1 MSNWYAIIPKHPI
14 YSILGWI
21 FICFIPYYIIFK
33 NQSFTVQSIAAA
45 VLITYLICVY
55 MDFSQ
60 PGRLSY
66 MWLSFE
72 MIINAVMA
80 ILFGYFYFA
89 LFTAFLIGRIRNK
102 VGFFIMYG
110 FHIAIT
116 VGSILSGFFIE
127 TELYIQQIPFMVVV
141 VFGVILAPF
150 YLFSRT
156 QSDQLELKL
165 KSAESRIHELS
176 IVEERQRIARD
187 LHDTL
192 GQKLSMIGLKLDLA
206 IRLVDK
212 DKEQAKLEL
221 GDIRKVSSMA
231 LKEVREMVSDMKKIK
246 IEDEL
251 LHVQEILE
259 VANIDLKLKGKIK
272 LDSVPLILENTLSMC
287 LKEAVNNI
295 VRHSKATKC
304 YIRIEQTAKEIR
316 MTIADDGIGYN
327 VNDKHYGNGIKG
339 IMERIQFVNGQVQ
352 FESTKGF
359 TIKIIVPLVI
369 VYHEDNGKSLL

>member
-1 MSNWYAIIPKHPI
+1 MHKWYSIIPKHPI

-21 FICFIPYYIIFK
+21 FICFIPFYLIFR
-33 NQSFTVQSIAAA
+33 NQTFTVQSIAASL
-45 VLITYLICVY
+45 LITFLICVF
-55 MDFSQ
+55 MDFRQ
-60 PGRLSY
+60 PGGMSY
-66 MWLSFE
+66 MWLTFE
-72 MIINAVMA
+72 ISINAVMS

-89 LFTAFLIGRIRNK
+89 IFTAFLIGRIK
-102 VGFFIMYG
+102 TKIGFFIMYS

-127 TELYIQQIPFMVVV
+127 TELYIQQIPFMVLI

-156 QSDQLELKL
+156 QSDQLEIKL
-165 KSAESRIHELS
+165 KSAEIRIHELS

-206 IRLVDK
+206 TRLVDK
-212 DKEQAKLEL
+212 DTEQAKLEL
-221 GDIRKVSSMA
+221 TDIRKVSSMA

-259 VANIDLKLKGKIK
+259 VANIELKLKGKIK
-272 LDSVPLILENTLSMC
+272 LDSVPLLLENTLSMC
-287 LKEAVNNI
+287 LKEAVNNV
-295 VRHSKATKC
+295 VRHSKAKKC
-304 YIRIEQTAKEIR
+304 AVIIEQSEKEIR
-316 MTIADDGIGYN
+316 MTITDDGIGYKSN
-327 VNDKHYGNGIKG
+327 NLHLGNGIKG
-339 IMERIQFVNGQVQ
+339 IMERIQFINGTVQ
-352 FESTKGF
+352 FDTTKG
-359 TIKIIVPLVI
+359 TTVRIIVPLVI
-369 VYHEDNGKSLL
+369 VYHEEKQ